1 MSTVQLLNTFSI
13 AVIKNCYRRN
23 GILSSIIN
31 FMKKPRVLFRGW
43 MVSQF
48 FRFLHQIL
56 GSSSYK
62 GVFILCPKI
71 FFYCFP
77 CTWIIPNGLKICLL
91 WIVSQMWSRDWSSR
105 SQVRDAALLSFI
117 EVHAH
122 PPKHLDHSKAIDLWF
137 LESSTMRFRLRS
149 LTSAF
154 LTLFPSKYSVQYIKV
169 YFKSSLSFY
178 YAMENCAGAVL
189 GQILSFFTLQLTYR
203 SPCA

>member
-1 MSTVQLLNTFSI
+1 
-13 AVIKNCYRRN
+13 
-23 GILSSIIN
+23 
-31 FMKKPRVLFRGW
+31 
-43 MVSQF
+43 
-48 FRFLHQIL
+48 
-56 GSSSYK
+56 
-62 GVFILCPKI
+62 
-71 FFYCFP
+71 
-77 CTWIIPNGLKICLL
+77 
-91 WIVSQMWSRDWSSR
+91 MWSRDWSSR

-122 PPKHLDHSKAIDLWF
+122 PPKHLDHSKGIDLWF

-189 GQILSFFTLQLTYR
+189 GQILSFFTLQLTYSSRTDHHVRKYRWCRR
-203 SPCA
+203 SLYAWWLSNFNSIKSVVRDMDVFVRITSWY